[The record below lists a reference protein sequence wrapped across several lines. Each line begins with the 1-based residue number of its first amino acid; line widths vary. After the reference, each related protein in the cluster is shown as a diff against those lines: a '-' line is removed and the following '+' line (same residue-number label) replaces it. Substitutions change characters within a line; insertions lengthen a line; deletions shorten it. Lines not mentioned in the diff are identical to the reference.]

1 MILTSAIRRDQAPQ
15 EGVLLIL
22 ILILIL
28 ISQKAVRIWDGIKSK
43 IMIKIKIKNHHPPF
57 YAATHSFPSEVSAFV
72 IPSLSSLTLFDDAEW
87 KMGLGF
93 IIGLIVFA
101 AAIGAWRS
109 LTGNDRQKADVRIES
124 DFVTH
129 TELDSRL
136 GGLASEIERK
146 FEKALHGE
154 FKQLNGERSRSIAG
168 LHGKVEETTSELRR
182 ELSDRI
188 NVVDGLVRQIQ
199 GELKHFFR
207 NGGPHE

>member
-1 MILTSAIRRDQAPQ
+1 MIFDNPAAVFRIPHSALP
-15 EGVLLIL
+15 
-22 ILILIL
+22 
-28 ISQKAVRIWDGIKSK
+28 ISSV
-43 IMIKIKIKNHHPPF
+43 
-57 YAATHSFPSEVSAFV
+57 
-72 IPSLSSLTLFDDAEW
+72 TLFDDLEW

-109 LTGNDRQKADVRIES
+109 LTGNDRQKADIRIES
-124 DFVTH
+124 DYVTH

-136 GGLASEIERK
+136 DGLASEIERK

-154 FKQLNGERSRSIAG
+154 FKALSGERSRSIAG
-168 LHGKVEETTSELRR
+168 LHGKVEETTGELRR

-199 GELKHFFR
+199 GELKQFFR
-207 NGGPHE
+207 CGGRAE

>member
-1 MILTSAIRRDQAPQ
+1 MLKMAVPTWLLAP
-15 EGVLLIL
+15 G
-22 ILILIL
+22 
-28 ISQKAVRIWDGIKSK
+28 SQ
-43 IMIKIKIKNHHPPF
+43 
-57 YAATHSFPSEVSAFV
+57 
-72 IPSLSSLTLFDDAEW
+72 LSSLTLFDDAEW

-109 LTGNDRQKADVRIES
+109 LTGNDRTKADVRIES

-168 LHGKVEETTSELRR
+168 LHGKVEETTGELRR